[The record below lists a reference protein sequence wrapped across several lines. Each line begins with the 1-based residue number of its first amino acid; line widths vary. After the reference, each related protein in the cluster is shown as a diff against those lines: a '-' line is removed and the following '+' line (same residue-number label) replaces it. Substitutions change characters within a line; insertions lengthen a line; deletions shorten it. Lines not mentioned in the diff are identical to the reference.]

1 LQVCAHITIGI
12 GLLSGAAGLC
22 FAQGAIACAPIGLL
36 WCDLLTNRNYSRRR
50 ACDSKR
56 SQRLSMLE
64 DDWLSCP
71 PKLFADGA
79 IPEVVTA

>member
-1 LQVCAHITIGI
+1 MR
-12 GLLSGAAGLC
+12 
-22 FAQGAIACAPIGLL
+22 P
-36 WCDLLTNRNYSRRR
+36 NRLAVVRHNYSPRRS
-50 ACDSKR
+50 CDSKR

>member
-1 LQVCAHITIGI
+1 MH
-12 GLLSGAAGLC
+12 
-22 FAQGAIACAPIGLL
+22 PIGLP

-50 ACDSKR
+50 SCDSKR
-56 SQRLSMLE
+56 GQRLSMLE

>member
-1 LQVCAHITIGI
+1 ML
-12 GLLSGAAGLC
+12 GAGRDC
-22 FAQGAIACAPIGLL
+22 MRP
-36 WCDLLTNRNYSRRR
+36 NRLAVVRHNYSPRRS
-50 ACDSKR
+50 CDSKR

>member
-1 LQVCAHITIGI
+1 MF
-12 GLLSGAAGLC
+12 GAGRDC
-22 FAQGAIACAPIGLL
+22 MRPIGLP

-50 ACDSKR
+50 SCDSKR
-56 SQRLSMLE
+56 GQRLSMLE
-64 DDWLSCP
+64 DDRLSCP